1 MKATVDRGYSQFYAE
16 QTNELL
22 HDYSILD
29 KPFEVLAKVDNVD
42 NRESG
47 YRLRDM
53 DGYIHP
59 FVPAEFVTIIEE

>member
-29 KPFEVLAKVDNVD
+29 KPFEVLAKVD
-42 NRESG
+42 RESG